1 MQDRM
6 IVCEEVSRDSQD
18 KVPVNSAILSD
29 IQRKIQAQSDSCSC
43 SDYENCQYEN
53 RD

>member
-1 MQDRM
+1 MQDRT
-6 IVCEEVSRDSQD
+6 IVYEEVSKDLQS
-18 KVPVNSAILSD
+18 KTPVNSAILSD
-29 IQRKIQAQSDSCSC
+29 IQRKVQAQSGSCSC